1 MQPGAPIMHG
11 SRMDHFYAVDAANG
25 LTYVG
30 HTEQTSNVT
39 GLLNLTQYCVI
50 PTVSIGERL
59 RQDHSQDYGTV
70 VTRLYFEGH
79 SKTSAVAL
87 TGEGRIAIHNLE
99 SYYKEMSKPASAAPA
114 AAPAQTAA
122 IGAHH

>member
-50 PTVSIGERL
+50 PTISIGERL
-59 RQDHSQDYGTV
+59 RQDHSKDYGTV
-70 VTRLYFEGH
+70 VTQLYFEGH

-99 SYYKEMSKPASAAPA
+99 SYFKELSKAASGAAPA
-114 AAPAQTAA
+114 GVAVAA
-122 IGAHH
+122 H